1 MAASIIAIRAGLE
14 LANIILPEVFTLVRI
29 FRHTD
34 ETGKEQTVVIAEE
47 CDAGDSGQAADDRR
61 QIRRCRHPLSVDCR
75 LTAVDWH
82 RQRRHRELALAF
94 QTEPLTR
101 SDQHHQVRHLAG
113 EFQRRFARLD
123 VLLNNAGAFFSRRSL
138 SVDGLEMTLALNHL
152 AYFLLT
158 HLLLDTLNATPA
170 ARIVNVASDAHR
182 NAQFD
187 FTDPQGRQNY
197 RGWRAYSQS
206 KLANLLFTYELA
218 RRLADTDTTAN
229 AMHPGFVAT
238 RFGHNNRGLV
248 GLFVWLAQFTA
259 LSPEQGAETL
269 IHLATSPDAARVTGM
284 YFVKK
289 QPVGSSTAS
298 YDTTAAQRLWQL
310 SAELTGLA

>member
-1 MAASIIAIRAGLE
+1 MQGKICLVTGATSGIGLVTAQA
-14 LANIILPEVFTLVRI
+14 LAQQ
-29 FRHTD
+29 
-34 ETGKEQTVVIAEE
+34 GATVVLVGRNPERAAAAFSSIQ
-47 CDAGDSGQAADDRR
+47 QATGNPHVACLMAD
-61 QIRRCRHPLSVDCR
+61 LSAQD
-75 LTAVDWH
+75 
-82 RQRRHRELALAF
+82 
-94 QTEPLTR
+94 
-101 SDQHHQVRHLAG
+101 QVRQLVA
-113 EFQRRFARLD
+113 EFQRRFTRLD

-138 SVDGLEMTLALNHL
+138 SVDGIEMTLALNHL

-158 HLLLDTLNATPA
+158 HLLLDVLKATPA

-182 NAQFD
+182 NARFD

-197 RGWRAYSQS
+197 RGWRAYCQS

-218 RRLADTDTTAN
+218 RRLANADTTVN
-229 AMHPGFVAT
+229 AVHPGFVAT

-269 IHLATSPDAARVTGM
+269 VYLATSADAVRVTGR

-289 QPVGSSTAS
+289 QPVGSSPAS
-298 YDTTAAQRLWQL
+298 YDATAAQHLWQL

>member
-1 MAASIIAIRAGLE
+1 MQGKICLITGATSGIGFVTAQA
-14 LANIILPEVFTLVRI
+14 LA
-29 FRHTD
+29 HQ
-34 ETGKEQTVVIAEE
+34 GATVVLVGRNPERAAAAVSSIQ
-47 CDAGDSGQAADDRR
+47 QATGNPHVACLMAD
-61 QIRRCRHPLSVDCR
+61 LSVQD
-75 LTAVDWH
+75 
-82 RQRRHRELALAF
+82 
-94 QTEPLTR
+94 
-101 SDQHHQVRHLAG
+101 QVRQLAV

-218 RRLADTDTTAN
+218 RRLATTDTTAN
-229 AMHPGFVAT
+229 AVHPGFVAT

-298 YDTTAAQRLWQL
+298 YDATAAQRLWQL